1 MTVGLMYINSL
12 YTGKCFMMQT
22 YQKIAWIVGN
32 GSDKY
37 MQYARND
44 IF

>member
-1 MTVGLMYINSL
+1 MTVGLMYIYSI
-12 YTGKCFMMQT
+12 YTGKCFMQT
-22 YQKIAWIVGN
+22 YQKIARIVGN